1 MAGNFDYLSMFN
13 NGVGAD
19 QQNNFSQ
26 IGSLGYQPTQSNLL
40 TGDSVG
46 GTIPAVGGAGA
57 GGFNFGNLLNFDNLG
72 SIAQGIGSLGQLY
85 MGGQQLGLARD
96 TFNQTRDAYNQ
107 NMANQTKTYNTA
119 LEDRIRGRSS
129 NYSGKEEDVQGYL
142 TNNRL

>member
-1 MAGNFDYLSMFN
+1 MAGNFDYLPMFN

-19 QQNNFSQ
+19 QQYNFSQ

-46 GTIPAVGGAGA
+46 GIIPPGDEA